1 LDRLD
6 IRKITQ
12 KHGELERLLNGEIQ
26 TSRPRELH
34 RDADSAQDAGASREH
49 QGNRGLATA
58 GRVINLAEFLM
69 AQKTEAGQ
77 SQSVLAEIRDT
88 LLETY
93 ASNDGMNQVILSSL
107 EPRAWRAEPPGKK
120 GNGRSIAAIF
130 AHLHNC
136 RLVWLKNSAP
146 HLKCPVPLDPDRCT
160 MKQAA
165 AAHRK
170 SAAQCLRML
179 TDALSA
185 DPNRRVTKFSRGSW
199 TRTWPAGGTMFAYM
213 FSHEAHHR
221 GQILMLAHQLGYRVL
236 HDTPGVWHWEKL
248 WKKAGLNTRPR

>member
-1 LDRLD
+1 
-6 IRKITQ
+6 
-12 KHGELERLLNGEIQ
+12 
-26 TSRPRELH
+26 
-34 RDADSAQDAGASREH
+34 
-49 QGNRGLATA
+49 
-58 GRVINLAEFLM
+58 M
-69 AQKTEAGQ
+69 AQKTNARQ
-77 SQSVLAEIRDT
+77 SQAMLAEIRDT

-120 GNGRSIAAIF
+120 GNGRTIAAIF

-146 HLKCPVPLDPDRCT
+146 HLKCPAPLDPDRCT

-179 TDALSA
+179 TD
-185 DPNRRVTKFSRGSW
+185 
-199 TRTWPAGGTMFAYM
+199 AYM

-248 WKKAGLNTRPR
+248 WKQAGLSTRPR

>member
-1 LDRLD
+1 MNKR
-6 IRKITQ
+6 
-12 KHGELERLLNGEIQ
+12 
-26 TSRPRELH
+26 
-34 RDADSAQDAGASREH
+34 ASMAE
-49 QGNRGLATA
+49 QSLA
-58 GRVINLAEFLM
+58 
-69 AQKTEAGQ
+69 
-77 SQSVLAEIRDT
+77 VLAEIRDT

-107 EPRAWRAEPPGKK
+107 DPRAWRAEPPGKK
-120 GNGRSIAAIF
+120 GNGRTIAAIF

-146 HLKCPVPLDPDRCT
+146 HLKCPAPLDPDRCT
-160 MKQAA
+160 MKQAV

-170 SAAQCLRML
+170 SGAQCLRML

-185 DPNRRVTKFSRGSW
+185 DPKRRVTKFSRGGW
-199 TRTWPAGGTMFAYM
+199 AQTWPAGGTMFAYM

-248 WKKAGLNTRPR
+248 WKQAGLSTRPR